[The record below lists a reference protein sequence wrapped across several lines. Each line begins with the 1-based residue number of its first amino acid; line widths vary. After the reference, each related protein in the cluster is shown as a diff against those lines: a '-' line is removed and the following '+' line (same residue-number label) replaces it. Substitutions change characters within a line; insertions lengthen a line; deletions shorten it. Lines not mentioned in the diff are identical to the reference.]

1 MKELNF
7 YLIFV
12 TNIFNFLISVA
23 KLIIIVRRLRQN
35 KKAKSSSDLAK

>member
-23 KLIIIVRRLRQN
+23 KLIIIVRRLKQN
-35 KKAKSSSDLAK
+35 EKAKSSSDLAK